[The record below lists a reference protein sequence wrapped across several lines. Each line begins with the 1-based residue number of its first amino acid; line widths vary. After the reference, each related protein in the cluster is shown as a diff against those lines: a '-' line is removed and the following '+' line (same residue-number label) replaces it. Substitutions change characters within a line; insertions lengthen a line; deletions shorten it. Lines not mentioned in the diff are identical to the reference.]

1 MKNIFIIGA
10 GLSTISL
17 IDYLL
22 KNAPEYHW
30 HVTVGDISL
39 SAAEAKVA
47 NAANG
52 RAIRFDIMDQK
63 QRQSEIS
70 QADIVVSMLP
80 GTMHQIVAD
89 ECLSLG
95 KHLLTPS
102 YVTPEMKNIASSVI
116 EKGLVFLNEL
126 GVDPGID
133 HMSAMR
139 IIDAIK
145 KKGGKIHSFN
155 SFCGGLVAPACDD
168 NPWNYKFSWNPRN
181 VVVAGQG
188 TARYR
193 ANGQNKYISYNRLFS
208 TLCTTQMPGYGD
220 FEIYPNRD
228 SLQYCQ
234 LYGLEDIQTILRGTM
249 RRPGFCEAW
258 DIFVQLGCTDDSYVM
273 EGSDRL
279 TYRQY
284 LECFLPADTSKGV
297 EAMINNTLKSYL
309 PFFKNYSTQWTDY
322 ELASE
327 LYSDKVVL
335 LKSIEANITP
345 VQKKRGGSLNK
356 LLKRFSKEVIWADNY
371 RYEIGNTILKTTIAV
386 EHGVGKKFL
395 GYVILPVIMYSIEK
409 FMFVP
414 DVYGPISS
422 NVLDIILKEMPDV
435 IYLDGPPLYL
445 KDLGFGR
452 ISLRKVERN
461 LESII
466 RNVSEMIIDHHVF
479 RSKAGPK
486 FIDSLKAKI
495 SNPHK
500 ILTVAEK
507 IGVEPRLLEIN
518 RQLLWEEDPPTE
530 DFINWT
536 KLEPEIKRRTPPPL
550 TS

>member
-1 MKNIFIIGA
+1 MEYIKIYPIVAESTGVRSMATFVKTPDVGILLDPGAAVGPRFKLPPHPTEYRILKEETEKILKIADKAEIIFI
-10 GLSTISL
+10 SH
-17 IDYLL
+17 
-22 KNAPEYHW
+22 YH
-30 HVTVGDISL
+30 
-39 SAAEAKVA
+39 
-47 NAANG
+47 
-52 RAIRFDIMDQK
+52 FD
-63 QRQSEIS
+63 
-70 QADIVVSMLP
+70 
-80 GTMHQIVAD
+80 H
-89 ECLSLG
+89 
-95 KHLLTPS
+95 
-102 YVTPEMKNIASSVI
+102 
-116 EKGLVFLNEL
+116 
-126 GVDPGID
+126 
-133 HMSAMR
+133 
-139 IIDAIK
+139 
-145 KKGGKIHSFN
+145 
-155 SFCGGLVAPACDD
+155 
-168 NPWNYKFSWNPRN
+168 
-181 VVVAGQG
+181 
-188 TARYR
+188 
-193 ANGQNKYISYNRLFS
+193 
-208 TLCTTQMPGYGD
+208 
-220 FEIYPNRD
+220 
-228 SLQYCQ
+228 
-234 LYGLEDIQTILRGTM
+234 
-249 RRPGFCEAW
+249 
-258 DIFVQLGCTDDSYVM
+258 
-273 EGSDRL
+273 
-279 TYRQY
+279 
-284 LECFLPADTSKGV
+284 
-297 EAMINNTLKSYL
+297 YL